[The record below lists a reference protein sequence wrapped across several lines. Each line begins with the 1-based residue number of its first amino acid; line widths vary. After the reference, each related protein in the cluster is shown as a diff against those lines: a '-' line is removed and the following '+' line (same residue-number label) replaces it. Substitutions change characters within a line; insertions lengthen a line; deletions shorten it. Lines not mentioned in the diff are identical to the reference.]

1 MRISQ
6 IAPFAFNFSVVK
18 RDWRGH
24 AVAYIELKRALNEG
38 DCPSCDVKNSSGA
51 DDLPNE
57 ANDGHY
63 HPATCESNN
72 DDVHSVHTETSYRIS
87 DQQVAIFFLIYEDS
101 IMRLNK
107 FYDDRVQWARG
118 ERIEL
123 EQAVGRCIAGDKKSK
138 AYNDTDTNEGTQ
150 SSDKV
155 EVGQSF
161 SSTKLL
167 VNRIDN
173 LSRDVGLVLEFLAL
187 NVTAFSKIIKKFD
200 KRTGSSHR
208 ETKMKELK
216 AQYPYLYSGGEL
228 KECKNLCSG
237 WKNQLQV
244 ILQQDPLVVGYLRG
258 IFAHSSNSSSS
269 DTDSRRSSQ
278 FEARTKGPPNIN
290 GENPQDRCETKE
302 DRAKQEPK
310 MGAYVHFEEYNE
322 YPSAQI
328 CHIPQRVQTTNESRV
343 LENMIS
349 CVREEL
355 CLQKADSAF
364 FDGALDNNPPPS
376 FMTSEVELAGALGE
390 GEFCKIYEVHRFRV
404 PESCHICFLHRG
416 YKDPSPIRE
425 IPSSVIIGNINTSQP
440 DKELRIPSC
449 VMIGNINT
457 SQPDK
462 ELRPLSA
469 KNEGRS
475 APPTKANAACRSA
488 ETSPKPVSNFSFTHD
503 ANISDYDDL
512 EDDHED
518 DGFDHPT
525 RGFMKDHC
533 LRNGEARYAI
543 KRIRSCLVGE
553 EEITLAAIDL
563 AREAEFL
570 AVLKVRYWFRLHH
583 SCMPSACM
591 LVSISHKSTYQ
602 FAITMLAS

>member
-1 MRISQ
+1 M
-6 IAPFAFNFSVVK
+6 
-18 RDWRGH
+18 
-24 AVAYIELKRALNEG
+24 ELKRALNEG
-38 DCPSCDVKNSSGA
+38 DCSSCDAKNSSGA
-51 DDLPNE
+51 DDLPSG
-57 ANDGHY
+57 ANDGHC
-63 HPATCESNN
+63 HPAACESTN
-72 DDVHSVHTETSYRIS
+72 DDVHSVHTETSYRIN
-87 DQQVAIFFLIYEDS
+87 DQQVANFFLIYEDS
-101 IMRLNK
+101 IVRLNE

-123 EQAVGRCIAGDKKSK
+123 EQAVWRCIAGDKKSK
-138 AYNDTDTNEGTQ
+138 AYNDTNEGAQ

-173 LSRDVGLVLEFLAL
+173 LSREIGLVLEFLAL
-187 NVTAFSKIIKKFD
+187 NATAFSKIIKKFD

-258 IFAHSSNSSSS
+258 IFAPSSDSSFF

-278 FEARTKGPPNIN
+278 FETRTKGVPKIN

-302 DRAKQEPK
+302 DRAKHEPK
-310 MGAYVHFEEYNE
+310 MGAYVHFGEGNE
-322 YPSAQI
+322 YPSAQR
-328 CHIPQRVQTTNESRV
+328 CHIAPQRVQTTNESRV
-343 LENMIS
+343 LQNMIT
-349 CVREEL
+349 CVMEEL

-376 FMTSEVELAGALGE
+376 FMTSEVELAGELGE

-404 PESCHICFLHRG
+404 PESCHLCFLHRG

-425 IPSSVIIGNINTSQP
+425 IPTS
-440 DKELRIPSC
+440 

-457 SQPDK
+457 SQHDK
-462 ELRPLSA
+462 ELRPVSA
-469 KNEGRS
+469 KNEGQS
-475 APPTKANAACRSA
+475 APPTNANAACRSA
-488 ETSPKPVSNFSFTHD
+488 ETSPKPVSNFSFTYD

-553 EEITLAAIDL
+553 EEITLAAMDL

-570 AVLKVRYWFRLHH
+570 ALLKVRYWCMLHH
-583 SCMPSACM
+583 SCVPSACM
-591 LVSISHKSTYQ
+591 LISISHMITSQ
-602 FAITMLAS
+602 FALTILAS

>member
-1 MRISQ
+1 MLLRVTSINRFHFSICAYSQ

-18 RDWRGH
+18 SDWRCH
-24 AVAYIELKRALNEG
+24 AVAYMELKRALNEG

-101 IMRLNK
+101 IVRLNK

-123 EQAVGRCIAGDKKSK
+123 EKAVERCIAGDKKSK
-138 AYNDTDTNEGTQ
+138 AYNDTDTNECAQ

-173 LSRDVGLVLEFLAL
+173 LSREVGLVLEFLAL
-187 NVTAFSKIIKKFD
+187 NATAFSKIIKKID

-216 AQYPYLYSGGEL
+216 VQHPYLYSGGEL

-258 IFAHSSNSSSS
+258 IFAQSSNSSSS

-278 FEARTKGPPNIN
+278 FEARTKGAPNIN

-302 DRAKQEPK
+302 DRAKKEPK
-310 MGAYVHFEEYNE
+310 MGAYVHFEEVNE
-322 YPSAQI
+322 HPTAQI
-328 CHIPQRVQTTNESRV
+328 CHISPQRVQTTNESRI

-364 FDGALDNNPPPS
+364 FDEALDNNPPPF

-404 PESCHICFLHRG
+404 PESCHLCFLHRG
-416 YKDPSPIRE
+416 YKDPWPIRE
-425 IPSSVIIGNINTSQP
+425 IPSSV
-440 DKELRIPSC
+440 
-449 VMIGNINT
+449 MIGNIKN

-475 APPTKANAACRSA
+475 APPTKANSACRSA
-488 ETSPKPVSNFSFTHD
+488 ETSPKQVSNFSFTYD

-570 AVLKVRYWFRLHH
+570 AVLKVRYWFRLHRTTL
-583 SCMPSACM
+583 ACY
-591 LVSISHKSTYQ
+591 L
-602 FAITMLAS
+602 LACSSRFLTRVLINLL